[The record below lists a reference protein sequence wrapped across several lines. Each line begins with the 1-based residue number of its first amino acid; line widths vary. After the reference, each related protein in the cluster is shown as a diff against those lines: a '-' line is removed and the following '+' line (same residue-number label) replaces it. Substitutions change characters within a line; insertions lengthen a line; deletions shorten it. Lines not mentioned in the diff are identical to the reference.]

1 MGSRDVSAEP
11 SAAPVAVVCECDI
24 AEAIP
29 SIAAPRAGVGALI
42 LVRLFS
48 EPIGVLDETL
58 PAAGL
63 SASELADAITLA
75 LEPQLRARF
84 QECGLEWIGQLPL
97 DGLSPP
103 RTPGF
108 LTSRELALRDGPSIT
123 VAICTHDRP
132 DVLREAIKSVCAQ
145 RYPRLR
151 ILVIDNAPTS
161 ARTREVVSM
170 FAAEHDVTYALEPR
184 PGLSWARNRAIELA
198 DTEVIAY
205 VDDDAQCDP
214 WWAAEIARGF
224 VEVPDADAVT
234 GTVVPSEL
242 ETPSQMFF
250 DQYSSVRRR
259 RGFTR
264 AVFSAST
271 WREQSP
277 LYPLPPF
284 GIGAN
289 MAFTRSALERIG
301 RFDCALG
308 PGTMTHAADDTG
320 ALSAVLLSGGTIV
333 YQPSAIVHHRNRREQ
348 AALRGL
354 LRGHGRGVGAFY
366 TSMLIRQPSCVVEL
380 LRLMPRAL
388 RDQFSPR
395 GGRLSKLQEGFPR
408 ELLVANRI
416 GLLQG
421 PFAYAGARMQAR
433 RLRNVT
439 AERGR

>member
-58 PAAGL
+58 PATGL
-63 SASELADAITLA
+63 SAAELARAITLA
-75 LEPQLRARF
+75 LAPQLRERLE
-84 QECGLEWIGQLPL
+84 ECGLQWTGELPL
-97 DGLSPP
+97 DGLNPP
-103 RTPGF
+103 RTPRF
-108 LTSRELALRDGPSIT
+108 LKSRELALRDGPSMT

-132 DVLREAIKSVCAQ
+132 DVLQAAIKSVCAQ
-145 RYPRLR
+145 HYERLR
-151 ILVIDNAPTS
+151 ILVIDNAPTND
-161 ARTREVVSM
+161 RTREVVAA
-170 FAAEHDVTYALEPR
+170 FAPEHDVEYAVEPR

-198 DTEVIAY
+198 DSEVVAY

-214 WWAAEIARGF
+214 WWAVEIARGF
-224 VEVPDADAVT
+224 VEVPGADAVT

-242 ETPSQMFF
+242 ETASQVFF
-250 DQYSSVRRR
+250 DQYSSVRRQ

-264 AVFSAST
+264 AVFSADT

-289 MAFTRSALERIG
+289 MTFRRSALERIG
-301 RFDCALG
+301 RFDTALG
-308 PGTMTHAADDTG
+308 PGTLTRAADDTG
-320 ALSAVLLSGGTIV
+320 ALSAVLLSGGTVV
-333 YQPSAIVHHRNRREQ
+333 YQPSAIVHHRNRRE
-348 AALRGL
+348 AGALRDL

-366 TSMLIRQPSCVVEL
+366 TSMLVRQPSCVVEL
-380 LRLMPRAL
+380 LRLTPRAL
-388 RDQFSPR
+388 RDQFSSR
-395 GGRLSKLQEGFPR
+395 GRRLSKLEEGFPR
-408 ELLVANRI
+408 ELLLANRI

-421 PFAYAGARMQAR
+421 PFAYAGARVQAR
-433 RLRNVT
+433 RLRDIT
-439 AERGR
+439 AEHGR